1 MRTRDA
7 CYPTSMLFRYSYHG
21 GVWVDLEHP
30 TEDEI
35 RAVTREFGVSERL
48 EAELFSPT
56 PSPLVAGD
64 DSVAFLVLH
73 FPTQGSRD
81 GELRDQEVDLIV
93 GSSFIITVRYE
104 LVESIHGL
112 QKVLEAQKIIAPK
125 HTMTTDVLLEILFA
139 HLYTAMHNHLNHVA
153 SSLAQVEREMYEGQE
168 REAVRS
174 ISNVSRILLHMEAI
188 LTNHQDALERH
199 LAALT
204 RHGFFGPSFSERSLR
219 ILAERAQI
227 ERLVRSHRAIATE
240 LRETN
245 VALLGARQNAIMK
258 MLTIITVIVFPLE
271 LIAVTLGMHLP
282 GTPLE
287 DDPNGFFIII
297 GVMGLI
303 AVLMTAFFI
312 RKRWIS

>member
-1 MRTRDA
+1 
-7 CYPTSMLFRYSYHG
+7 MLFRYTYHG

-30 TEDEI
+30 TEDEV
-35 RAVTREFGVSERL
+35 RAVTKEFGISERL

-56 PSPLVAGD
+56 PAPLVAGD

-73 FPTQGSRD
+73 FPTQGAHD

-104 LVESIHGL
+104 VVESVHGL
-112 QKVLEAQKIIAPK
+112 QKVLETEKLISPK

-139 HLYTAMHNHLNHVA
+139 HLYTAMHDHLNHVA
-153 SSLAQVEREMYEGQE
+153 SNLIAIEREMYGGQE
-168 REAVRS
+168 QDAVRS
-174 ISNVSRILLHMEAI
+174 ISNVSRVLLHMESV
-188 LTNHQDALERH
+188 LTNQEDALKRH
-199 LAALT
+199 LAALG

-227 ERLVRSHRAIATE
+227 ERLVRTHRAIATE

-258 MLTIITVIVFPLE
+258 MLTIITVIVLPLE
-271 LIAVTLGMHLP
+271 LIAVTLGIHLP

-287 DDPNGFFIII
+287 EDPNGFFTIL
-297 GVMGLI
+297 GVMALI
-303 AVLMTAFFI
+303 ATLMIAFFI
-312 RKRWIS
+312 KKRWIS

>member
-1 MRTRDA
+1 
-7 CYPTSMLFRYSYHG
+7 MLFRYTYHG

-73 FPTQGSRD
+73 FPTQGAHD

-104 LVESIHGL
+104 VVESVHGL
-112 QKVLEAQKIIAPK
+112 QKVLETEKLISPK

-139 HLYTAMHNHLNHVA
+139 HLYTAMHDHLNHIA
-153 SSLAQVEREMYEGQE
+153 SNLIAIEREMYGGQE
-168 REAVRS
+168 QNAVRS
-174 ISNVSRILLHMEAI
+174 ISNVSRALLHMESV
-188 LTNHQDALERH
+188 LTNQEDALKRH
-199 LAALT
+199 LAALA
-204 RHGFFGPSFSERSLR
+204 RNGFFGPSFSERSIR

-227 ERLVRSHRAIATE
+227 ERLVRTHRAIATE

-258 MLTIITVIVFPLE
+258 MLTIITVTLMPLE
-271 LIAVTLGMHLP
+271 LIAVSLAMDVPGVPFRENPYGFQIVLGGML
-282 GTPLE
+282 TISTIMII
-287 DDPNGFFIII
+287 FF
-297 GVMGLI
+297 
-303 AVLMTAFFI
+303 TK
-312 RKRWIS
+312 KRWIF

>member
-1 MRTRDA
+1 
-7 CYPTSMLFRYSYHG
+7 MLFRYSYHG

-35 RAVTREFGVSERL
+35 RAVTKEFGVSERL

-56 PSPLVAGD
+56 PTPLVAGD

-73 FPTQGSRD
+73 FPTQGSDD
-81 GELRDQEVDLIV
+81 GEIRDQEVDLIV

-104 LVESIHGL
+104 VVESVHGL
-112 QKVLEAQKIIAPK
+112 QKVLETQRLISPK
-125 HTMTTDVLLEILFA
+125 STMTTDVLLEILFA
-139 HLYTAMHNHLNHVA
+139 HLYTAMHDHLNHVA
-153 SSLAQVEREMYEGQE
+153 SNLVSVEKEMYDGRE
-168 REAVRS
+168 RTAVRS
-174 ISNVSRILLHMEAI
+174 ISNVSRVLLHMEAV
-188 LTNHQDALERH
+188 LTNQEDALKRH
-199 LAALT
+199 LAALAH
-204 RHGFFGPSFSERSLR
+204 HGFFGPSFSERSLR

-227 ERLVRSHRAIATE
+227 ERLVRTHRAIATE

-287 DDPNGFFIII
+287 DDPNGFFIIL
-297 GVMGLI
+297 GVMGMI
-303 AVLMTAFFI
+303 AVLMTAFFVK
-312 RKRWIS
+312 KRWIS

>member
-1 MRTRDA
+1 
-7 CYPTSMLFRYSYHG
+7 MLFRYSYHG

-35 RAVTREFGVSERL
+35 RAVTKEFGISERL

-56 PSPLVAGD
+56 PTPLVAGD

-73 FPTQGSRD
+73 FPTQGAHD

-104 LVESIHGL
+104 VVESVHGL
-112 QKVLEAQKIIAPK
+112 QKVLETQKLISPK

-139 HLYTAMHNHLNHVA
+139 HLYTAMHDHLNHVA
-153 SSLAQVEREMYEGQE
+153 SNLIAIEREMYGGQE
-168 REAVRS
+168 QDAVRS
-174 ISNVSRILLHMEAI
+174 ISNVSRALLHMESV
-188 LTNHQDALERH
+188 LSNQEDALKRH
-199 LAALT
+199 LAALG
-204 RHGFFGPSFSERSLR
+204 RNGFFGPSFSERSLR

-227 ERLVRSHRAIATE
+227 ERLVRTHRAIATE

-258 MLTIITVIVFPLE
+258 MLTIITVIVLPLE
-271 LIAVTLGMHLP
+271 LIAVTLGIHLP

-287 DDPNGFFIII
+287 EDPNGFFTIL
-297 GVMGLI
+297 GVMALI
-303 AVLMTAFFI
+303 ATLMIAFFI
-312 RKRWIS
+312 KKRWIS